1 MHEHPARLSILGEL
15 IAKYTQHNGLNHTLI
30 NEVKIFRESRPH
42 GRMSYMYEPALLIA
56 AQGTKD
62 IYLDGNR
69 YTYSAGDFLAL
80 FIPMAVECALEK
92 VSEERP
98 LLGLGIRLDRHR
110 LAKLLL
116 KMDAIAQTPQKS
128 VVSNPSGIFSAPLNP
143 DLLDACL
150 RLLKTLDDPVE
161 AAVLGEPIID
171 EIYYRLLSGE
181 QGGALKIL
189 LRQQGQIQQ
198 ISKAVEHLHENLDQP
213 ISVEELANLV
223 SMSSS
228 GFHKKFKEVMHLSP
242 LQYVK
247 LVRLNKANTYITEGK
262 NISEAAYLVGYN
274 SPAQFSREYKR
285 QFGVTPSE
293 MLGLQTSSSQ

>member
-1 MHEHPARLSILGEL
+1 MNEHQAQLSILGEL
-15 IAKYTQHNGLNHTLI
+15 IAKHTQQNGLNHTLI
-30 NEVKIFRESRPH
+30 SELKIFRESRPH
-42 GRMSYMYEPALLIA
+42 GRISYMYEPALIIA

-69 YTYSAGDFLAL
+69 YSYSAGNFLAL

-92 VSEERP
+92 VSEDEP

-116 KMDAIAQTPQKS
+116 KMDAVSQTPQRP
-128 VVSNPSGIFSAPLNP
+128 VVSNSSGIFSAPLNHA
-143 DLLDACL
+143 LLDASI
-150 RLLKTLDDPVE
+150 RLLKSLDDPVE

-181 QGGALKIL
+181 QGGALKVL

-198 ISKAVEHLHENLDQP
+198 ISKAVEHLHENLNHP
-213 ISVEELANLV
+213 ISLDELANLV

-247 LVRLNKANTYITEGK
+247 LVRLNKAKTYITEGK
-262 NISEAAYLVGYN
+262 NVSEAAYMVGYN

-285 QFGVTPSE
+285 QFGVAPSE
-293 MLGLQTSSSQ
+293 TLGLQTSV

>member
-1 MHEHPARLSILGEL
+1 MNEHQAQLSILGQL
-15 IAKYTQHNGLNHTLI
+15 IAKHTEQNGLNHTIISEL
-30 NEVKIFRESRPH
+30 KTFRESSPH
-42 GRMSYMYEPALLIA
+42 GRVSYMYEPALIIA
-56 AQGTKD
+56 AQGTKN

-69 YTYSAGDFLAL
+69 YSYSAGDFLAL
-80 FIPMAVECALEK
+80 FIPMAVECALKK
-92 VSEERP
+92 VSEDKP

-110 LAKLLL
+110 LAKLIL
-116 KMDAIAQTPQKS
+116 KMDAVAQTPEKP
-128 VVSNPSGIFSAPLNP
+128 VVSSCSGIFSAPLNHA
-143 DLLDACL
+143 LLDASI
-150 RLLKTLDDPVE
+150 RLLKTLDDPIE

-198 ISKAVEHLHENLDQP
+198 ISKAVEHLHENLNQHV
-213 ISVEELANLV
+213 SVDELANLV

-242 LQYVK
+242 LQYLK
-247 LVRLNKANTYITEGK
+247 LVRLNKAKTYITEGK
-262 NISEAAYLVGYN
+262 NISEAAYMVGYN

-285 QFGVTPSE
+285 QFGMAPSVK
-293 MLGLQTSSSQ
+293 LG

>member
-1 MHEHPARLSILGEL
+1 MNEHQAKLSILGEL
-15 IAKYTQHNGLNHTLI
+15 IAKHTQQNGLNHTLI
-30 NEVKIFRESRPH
+30 SELKIFRESRPH
-42 GRMSYMYEPALLIA
+42 GRISYMYEPALIIA

-69 YTYSAGDFLAL
+69 YSYSAGNFLAL

-92 VSEERP
+92 VSEEEP

-116 KMDAIAQTPQKS
+116 KMDAVAQTPQQP
-128 VVSNPSGIFSAPLNP
+128 VVSNSSGIFSAPLNHA
-143 DLLDACL
+143 LLDASI
-150 RLLKTLDDPVE
+150 RLLKSLDDPVE

-181 QGGALKIL
+181 QGGALKVL

-198 ISKAVEHLHENLDQP
+198 ISKAVEHLHENLNQQ

-247 LVRLNKANTYITEGK
+247 LVRLNKAKTYITEGK
-262 NISEAAYLVGYN
+262 NISEAAYMVGYN
-274 SPAQFSREYKR
+274 SLAQFSREYKR
-285 QFGVTPSE
+285 QFGVAPSV
-293 MLGLQTSSSQ
+293 MLGLQPSV

>member
-1 MHEHPARLSILGEL
+1 MNTNQAQLSFLGEL
-15 IAKYTQHNGLNHTLI
+15 IAKHIRQNGLNNTLI
-30 NEVKIFRESRPH
+30 RDLKIFRESSPH
-42 GRMSYMYEPALLIA
+42 GRISYMYEPALIIA

-69 YTYSAGDFLAL
+69 YSYSAGNFLAL
-80 FIPMAVECALEK
+80 FLPMALECALENA
-92 VSEERP
+92 SEDMP

-116 KMDAIAQTPQKS
+116 KMNAVSQTPDKPL
-128 VVSNPSGIFSAPLNP
+128 VSNSSGIFSAPLNH
-143 DLLDACL
+143 DLLNASI

-161 AAVLGEPIID
+161 VTVLSEPIID

-181 QGGALKIL
+181 QGGAFKVL
-189 LRQQGQIQQ
+189 LRHQGQIQQ
-198 ISKAVEHLHENLDQP
+198 ISRAVEHLIENLNHP
-213 ISVEELANLV
+213 FSVDELANLV
-223 SMSSS
+223 CMSSS

-247 LVRLNKANTYITEGK
+247 LVRLNKARTYIIEGK
-262 NISEAAYLVGYN
+262 NVSEAAYLVGYK

-285 QFGVTPSE
+285 QFGVAPSE
-293 MLGLQTSSSQ
+293 TIGLTVE